1 MANLEQLKATLIK
14 EGFAVSH
21 FPTAR
26 AACDYVDA
34 ALDGQSI
41 GFGGSQTVR
50 EMGLYERLSRHN
62 DCRWHW
68 DREKQEI
75 PPEADAAPIYIC
87 SLNALSEDGA
97 LVNIDGRGNRVWA
110 TIAGR
115 KKVYFLVGSNKIAP
129 DFDAALWRA
138 RNIAAPLNA
147 RRLGKQTPCAITGKC
162 ASCASPD
169 RICKTLVVFW
179 EKPPLV
185 DEVEVVLID
194 EALGY

>member
-1 MANLEQLKATLIK
+1 MANLEQIKDILLK
-14 EGFAVSH
+14 EGFSVSL
-21 FPTAR
+21 FSTGKE
-26 AACDYVDA
+26 AADYLDSQ
-34 ALDGQSI
+34 LDGQTI

-50 EMGLYERLSRHN
+50 DLGLFERLSAHN
-62 DCRWHW
+62 DCWWHW
-68 DREKQEI
+68 DREKKVI

-115 KKVYFLVGSNKIAP
+115 KKVYFLVGSNKLAP

-147 RRLGKQTPCAITGKC
+147 RRLEKKTPCAVTGRC
-162 ASCASPD
+162 MNCASPD

>member
-1 MANLEQLKATLIK
+1 MANLEQLKATLEK
-14 EGFAVSH
+14 EGFAVSL
-21 FPTAR
+21 FSTPEE
-26 AACDYVDA
+26 ACAYLDG
-34 ALDGQSI
+34 ALDGCTI
-41 GFGGSQTVR
+41 AFGGSQTVR
-50 EMGLYERLSRHN
+50 EMGLFDRLATHN
-62 DCRWHW
+62 ECWWHW
-68 DREKQEI
+68 DREKKVI
-75 PPEADAAPIYIC
+75 PPQADAAPVYIC

-115 KKVYFLVGSNKIAP
+115 KKLYFLVGSNKITP
-129 DFDAALWRA
+129 DFDSALWRA

-147 RRLGKQTPCAITGKC
+147 RRLEKKTPCAVTGRC
-162 ASCASPD
+162 MNCSSPD

-194 EALGY
+194 QPLGY